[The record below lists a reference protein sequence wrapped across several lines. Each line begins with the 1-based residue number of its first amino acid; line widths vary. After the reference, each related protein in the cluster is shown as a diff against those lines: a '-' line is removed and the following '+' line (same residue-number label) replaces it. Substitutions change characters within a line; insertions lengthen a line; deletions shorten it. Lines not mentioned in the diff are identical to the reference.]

1 MRNMAKFEKNS
12 KIFVSGHTGML
23 GSALVKLLQKRGCSR
38 ILLKKSSELDLR
50 RQSEVEAFFRRERP
64 EYVFAVAARVGGI
77 QANMAR
83 PAEFIYD
90 NLLIESNIIHSAHE
104 GNVKKLLFVSSSCS
118 YPRLCNQPMREED
131 LLTGKPEDTN
141 EGYAIA
147 KISGM
152 KLAEA
157 YHRQYGASFFS
168 VIFPNLYGPGDN
180 FDPESSHVISA
191 LIRKICTAK
200 ANRSPEVDVWGSGKQ
215 RREFLYTEDA
225 ADACVFLMNRLN
237 GGEAVNA
244 GAGGDISIRKL
255 AYLIKKLVG
264 YEGRLVFQ
272 ADKPDGMPRKLIAN
286 TAENQYGWRPKT
298 DLERGLKKTIAWYR
312 KFVQKPEHP

>member
-1 MRNMAKFEKNS
+1 
-12 KIFVSGHTGML
+12 ML

-38 ILLKKSSELDLR
+38 IILKRSAELDLR
-50 RQSEVEAFFRRERP
+50 RQSEVEAFFRQERP

-90 NLLIESNIIHSAHE
+90 NLLIESNIIHSAYE
-104 GNVKKLLFVSSSCS
+104 CNVKKLLFVSSSCS
-118 YPRLCNQPMREED
+118 YPRLCKQPMREED

-147 KISGM
+147 KIGGM

-180 FDPESSHVISA
+180 FDPESSHVVSA
-191 LIRKICTAK
+191 LIRKICTAE
-200 ANRSPEVDVWGSGKQ
+200 ANRSPEVDVWGSGRQ

-225 ADACVFLMNRLN
+225 ADACIFLMNRLN
-237 GGEAVNA
+237 GGEAINA
-244 GAGGDISIRKL
+244 GAGTDISIRKL

-272 ADKPDGMPRKLIAN
+272 TDKPDGMPRKLIAN
-286 TAENQYGWRPKT
+286 TAESKYGWKPKT

-312 KFVQKPEHP
+312 KFVEKPGRPR